1 MPRPSSSAVLVS
13 LCEDALFGVL
23 AAGAVDPDD
32 LKALA
37 RRRAPARNVGAGPTM
52 AHWDAW
58 LVAMAGASAPVAPPR
73 FLPMAT
79 AIEEGLT
86 LEGGARGVRALFTSK
101 PSEKDVARVRQVG
114 RFALRVLGAVYAATG
129 SWSESA
135 KRERAMLI
143 AALGL
148 PDDDQRILLAEVP
161 GLAEAIDYTGPL
173 DARMSRHI
181 VRGAFHAA
189 LADGLDPREEGA
201 IDAIAKR
208 LFIQPNDVNLLRN
221 EARAEVEAQRPLGQ
235 AAVDAIR
242 FVVADTPE
250 LAVRFASAAAHL
262 GIPPV
267 YRNEALTAIHVGGQV
282 VLGRK
287 HQLERKDREAALAL
301 AWLAALATD
310 PTFTRRAELAA
321 RHDAVAMDLGG
332 FESGALVR
340 AVLEQQIEPEVVA
353 FVASRPG

>member
-1 MPRPSSSAVLVS
+1 VLVS

-23 AAGAVDPDD
+23 ASGAVDPDE

-37 RRRAPARNVGAGPTM
+37 RRRGPSRSSGSGPTM
-52 AHWDAW
+52 AHWDTW
-58 LVAMAGASAPVAPPR
+58 LVALAAASAPIAPPR
-73 FLPMAT
+73 FLPMAA

-86 LEGGARGVRALFTSK
+86 LEGGARGMRALFTTK

-114 RFALRVLGAVYAATG
+114 RFALRVLGAVYASTG
-129 SWSESA
+129 SWGEGT

-148 PDDDQRILLAEVP
+148 PDEDQQILLAEVP

-201 IDAIAKR
+201 IEAIARR
-208 LFIQPNDVNLLRN
+208 LFIQPADVHALGN

-242 FVVADTPE
+242 FVAADAPE
-250 LAVRFASAAAHL
+250 VCDRFATAAAHL
-262 GIPPV
+262 GIPAV
-267 YRNEALTAIHVGGQV
+267 YRGEALTALQVGGQV
-282 VLGRK
+282 TLGKK
-287 HQLERKDREAALAL
+287 HQLERKDREAALGL
-301 AWLAALATD
+301 AWLAALASN
-310 PTFTRRAELAA
+310 PTFTRRAELAV

-340 AVLEQQIEPEVVA
+340 AILEQLIEPEVVA
-353 FVASRPG
+353 FVASR